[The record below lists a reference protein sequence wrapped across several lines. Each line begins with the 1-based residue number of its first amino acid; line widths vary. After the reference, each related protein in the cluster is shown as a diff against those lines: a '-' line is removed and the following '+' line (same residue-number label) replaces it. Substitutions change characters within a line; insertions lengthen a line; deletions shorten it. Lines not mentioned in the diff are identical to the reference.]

1 MAESSK
7 KQRRANWEVTEKHYL
22 LELIVE
28 SVEVIENK
36 KNDYEANVA
45 KNDEWSR
52 IHLMFQARYRREL
65 KELKEQWKRMKLV
78 AKNEWSVWSSGRRLT
93 GGGPAPK
100 SPSAITTFIHNLIPQ
115 DFRQIKNSFDC
126 DAEITV
132 NNEEAVTA
140 LRYLAGERQEFTC
153 SSFGMDGI
161 ESNRDMTLLQLNDP
175 TDDPI
180 ITHPSTSTSSSSN
193 PSTSSLQPSKHS
205 TSISHRSQASTS
217 SSTTHTPLPTDRT
230 KRSRTNTPP
239 LAAQASTSSLQPS
252 RHLFQASTSS
262 SNTHTPL
269 SADRTNRSRTN
280 TPPLAAQASTSSLQ
294 PSRHLFQA
302 STSSSN
308 THTPLS
314 ADRTKRPRTRTPSP
328 APNPSL
334 SFDASLLEFAQKEH
348 DLKIQHLN
356 REHEKRME
364 ILELEQRFHSK
375 KLELLEL

>member
-7 KQRRANWEVTEKHYL
+7 KQRKANWEVTEKHYL
-22 LELIVE
+22 LELLAE

-45 KNDEWSR
+45 KNNEWSR
-52 IHLMFQARYRREL
+52 IHLMFQARYGNKREL

-115 DFRQIKNSFDC
+115 DFRQIHNNFDC
-126 DAEITV
+126 DAEITA
-132 NNEEAVTA
+132 NNEAVTA
-140 LRYLAGERQEFTC
+140 LRYLAGESQEFTC

-161 ESNRDMTLLQLNDP
+161 ESNHDTTLLQLNDP
-175 TDDPI
+175 TYDPI

-193 PSTSSLQPSKHS
+193 PSTNSLQPSKP
-205 TSISHRSQASTS
+205 SISLSHRS
-217 SSTTHTPLPTDRT
+217 
-230 KRSRTNTPP
+230 
-239 LAAQASTSSLQPS
+239 
-252 RHLFQASTSS
+252 QASTSS

-269 SADRTNRSRTN
+269 STE
-280 TPPLAAQASTSSLQ
+280 
-294 PSRHLFQA
+294 
-302 STSSSN
+302 
-308 THTPLS
+308 
-314 ADRTKRPRTRTPSP
+314 RTKRPRTRIPSP
-328 APNPSL
+328 APNPSI

-348 DLKIQHLN
+348 DLKVQHLN